1 MRCCDTSQARE
12 APRYLWGRGAAGRR
26 SCLEWGWVAN
36 KTTGC
41 FPGCCTF
48 LGCETGVSSDF
59 IALLDALALSNT
71 AFTAPSVKHN
81 VTPVLLQR

>member
-1 MRCCDTSQARE
+1 MEGQARSNQHGSLTDGS
-12 APRYLWGRGAAGRR
+12 AILSLTFLVPCFL
-26 SCLEWGWVAN
+26 AN